1 MFRSLFLSYARV
13 LLGIGFTLT
22 ELKGLTFFAGVLLE
36 KHIVVVCSNLD
47 DIEKLVS
54 KLEDKVRAPEEG
66 SCMDAIILHLH
77 GCLPPE
83 LQASSFD
90 WIQFSDIDALIILTS
105 AVPQIKHG
113 FDPTKGPRSE
123 FYFDGLTKFIL
134 YTYYL
139 ENRLGSTCFVF

>member
-1 MFRSLFLSYARV
+1 M
-13 LLGIGFTLT
+13 
-22 ELKGLTFFAGVLLE
+22 
-36 KHIVVVCSNLD
+36 
-47 DIEKLVS
+47 VS
-54 KLEDKVRAPEEG
+54 KLEDKVCAPEEG

-123 FYFDGLTKFIL
+123 FYFDGLTKLYFIHIIL
-134 YTYYL
+134 KT
-139 ENRLGSTCFVF
+139 G

>member
-22 ELKGLTFFAGVLLE
+22 ELK
-36 KHIVVVCSNLD
+36 D

-54 KLEDKVRAPEEG
+54 KLEDKVCAPEEG

-83 LQASSFD
+83 LQ
-90 WIQFSDIDALIILTS
+90 
-105 AVPQIKHG
+105 IKHG

-123 FYFDGLTKFIL
+123 FYFDAKGF
-134 YTYYL
+134 
-139 ENRLGSTCFVF
+139 S

>member
-54 KLEDKVRAPEEG
+54 KLEDKVCAPEEG

-83 LQASSFD
+83 LQ
-90 WIQFSDIDALIILTS
+90 
-105 AVPQIKHG
+105 IKHG

-123 FYFDGLTKFIL
+123 FYFDAKGFSWV
-134 YTYYL
+134 
-139 ENRLGSTCFVF
+139 R

>member
-22 ELKGLTFFAGVLLE
+22 ELK
-36 KHIVVVCSNLD
+36 D

-54 KLEDKVRAPEEG
+54 KLEDKVCAPEEG

-123 FYFDGLTKFIL
+123 FYFDAKGF
-134 YTYYL
+134 
-139 ENRLGSTCFVF
+139 S